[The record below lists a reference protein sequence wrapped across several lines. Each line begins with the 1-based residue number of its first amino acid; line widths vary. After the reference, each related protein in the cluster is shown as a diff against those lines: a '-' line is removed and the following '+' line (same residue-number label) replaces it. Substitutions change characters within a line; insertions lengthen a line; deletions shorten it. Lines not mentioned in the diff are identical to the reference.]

1 MLRLSVS
8 TSTRLDSANSTN
20 RLIPSRKMIKVN
32 AILIVLISV
41 KLTYVREHREI
52 HRDKIAPYSLLSL
65 LTLRE

>member
-1 MLRLSVS
+1 
-8 TSTRLDSANSTN
+8 
-20 RLIPSRKMIKVN
+20 MIKVN

-65 LTLRE
+65 PILRELVHSLRMREHYLKTLLILR